1 MKLRQILLTGL
12 VLFLFAAVGSG
23 LVAFTYEQTRE
34 RIAANEKAALLRN
47 LHQLIHPDEHD
58 NDLLADTVEVQDPG
72 LLGTRAP
79 VTVYRAYLEGRP
91 VAVILT
97 PVAPDGY
104 NGTIRLLVGIRADGT
119 LLGVRVLSH
128 HETPGLGDQIEV
140 ERSDWILGF
149 AGKSLGNPPEKRWA
163 VKKDGGAFDQFTGAT
178 ITPRAVVKAV
188 KRALIYFR
196 KHREALFRKTANTR
210 VEQDQD
216 AD

>member
-12 VLFLFAAVGSG
+12 VLFLFAALGSG
-23 LVAFTYEQTRE
+23 LVAFTHEQTQE

-47 LHQLIHPDEHD
+47 LHQLIHPEEHD
-58 NDLLADTVEVQDPG
+58 NDLLADTLEVRDPG
-72 LLGTRAP
+72 LLGTRAA
-79 VTVYRAYLEGRP
+79 VTVYRAYLGGRP

-188 KRALIYFR
+188 KRTLIYFR
-196 KHREALFRKTANTR
+196 KHREALFRKTADTR
-210 VEQDQD
+210 VEQD

>member
-58 NDLLADTVEVQDPG
+58 NDLLADTMEVRDPG

-188 KRALIYFR
+188 KRTLIYFR
-196 KHREALFRKTANTR
+196 KHREALFRKTADTR
-210 VEQDQD
+210 VEQD

>member
-23 LVAFTYEQTRE
+23 LVAFTHEQTRE

-58 NDLLADTVEVQDPG
+58 NDLLADTLEVRDPG

-149 AGKSLGNPPEKRWA
+149 AGKSLGKPPEKRWA

-188 KRALIYFR
+188 KRTLIYFR
-196 KHREALFRKTANTR
+196 KHREALFRKTADTR
-210 VEQDQD
+210 VEQD

>member
-1 MKLRQILLTGL
+1 MLLTGL

-23 LVAFTYEQTRE
+23 LVAFTHEQTRE

-58 NDLLADTVEVQDPG
+58 NDLLADTLEVRDPG

-149 AGKSLGNPPEKRWA
+149 ADKSLGNPPEKRWA

-188 KRALIYFR
+188 KRTLIYFR
-196 KHREALFRKTANTR
+196 KHREALFRKTADTR
-210 VEQDQD
+210 VEQD

>member
-1 MKLRQILLTGL
+1 MNLRQILLTGL

-23 LVAFTYEQTRE
+23 LVAFTYQQTRE
-34 RIAANEKAALLRN
+34 RIAANEKAVLLRN

-58 NDLLADTVEVQDPG
+58 NDLLADTLEARDPG
-72 LLGTRAP
+72 LLGTPAP
-79 VTVYRAYLEGRP
+79 VTVYRAYREGRP

-104 NGTIRLLVGIRADGT
+104 NGTIRLLVGIRADGR

-128 HETPGLGDQIEV
+128 RETPGLGDQIEV

-149 AGKSLGNPPEKRWA
+149 SGKSLGSPPEKRWA

-188 KRALIYFR
+188 KRTLIYFR
-196 KHREALFRKTANTR
+196 KHREELFRKTADAR
-210 VEQDQD
+210 VKQD

>member
-1 MKLRQILLTGL
+1 MKLHQILLTGL

-23 LVAFTYEQTRE
+23 LVAFTHEQTRE

-58 NDLLADTVEVQDPG
+58 NDLLADTLEVRDPG

-149 AGKSLGNPPEKRWA
+149 AGKSLGKPPEKRWA

-188 KRALIYFR
+188 KRTLIYFR
-196 KHREALFRKTANTR
+196 KHREALFRKTADTR
-210 VEQDQD
+210 VEQD